1 MVTATYT
8 GGPLAGQTVTQTGNR
23 FATYRS
29 AAGVHIPTER
39 GDRIMRGD
47 RRVYMLR
54 SWWDVETSAW
64 QRTYQWR
71 ENQQTGDSIMSN
83 SDKPYARYRQ
93 FEADALKAL
102 DEVHGSEE
110 DAHWIALAQVYA
122 TLAAAAATAAIA
134 DPHCPNCCPSA

>member
-71 ENQQTGDSIMSN
+71 ENQQTGDSIMSS
-83 SDKPYARYRQ
+83 SDAEVAAEVVELEQ
-93 FEADALKAL
+93 ELHEEAA
-102 DEVHGSEE
+102 GY
-110 DAHWIALAQVYA
+110 QVA
-122 TLAAAAATAAIA
+122 PHNQVA
-134 DPHCPNCCPSA
+134 DNR